1 MSTFMATADHVAAG
15 GRWHVIDAEGLVLG
29 RIATAAARLLQGKHK
44 ASYTPFLDGGDH
56 VVVVNA
62 AKVKLTGRKEDQKIY
77 RQHSGYEGGLREE
90 RARLVRQ
97 RRPERLVE
105 EAVRGMLP
113 KTKLGEAM
121 YRKLKVYDRTTRT
134 RRRNPPSSR
143 SHNVAAVQY
152 YGTGR
157 RKTST
162 ARVFLRP
169 GSGAIS
175 VNQKTFE
182 TFFPTEALR
191 TQIRQP
197 LILTETAD
205 KFDILATVAGGGVSG
220 QAGAVRLGIARAL
233 VEYNLELRKRLKDE
247 GLLTRD
253 ARAKERKK
261 YGMAG
266 ARKRFQFS
274 KR

>member
-1 MSTFMATADHVAAG
+1 M
-15 GRWHVIDAEGLVLG
+15 
-29 RIATAAARLLQGKHK
+29 
-44 ASYTPFLDGGDH
+44 
-56 VVVVNA
+56 
-62 AKVKLTGRKEDQKIY
+62 
-77 RQHSGYEGGLREE
+77 
-90 RARLVRQ
+90 
-97 RRPERLVE
+97 
-105 EAVRGMLP
+105 
-113 KTKLGEAM
+113 
-121 YRKLKVYDRTTRT
+121 
-134 RRRNPPSSR
+134 
-143 SHNVAAVQY
+143 AAVQY

-175 VNQKTFE
+175 INRRAFE
-182 TFFPTEALR
+182 DFFPTAALR
-191 TQIRQP
+191 TQIKTP
-197 LILTETAD
+197 LVLTETGD

-233 VEYNLELRKRLKDE
+233 VEYNLELRKRLKTE

>member
-1 MSTFMATADHVAAG
+1 
-15 GRWHVIDAEGLVLG
+15 
-29 RIATAAARLLQGKHK
+29 
-44 ASYTPFLDGGDH
+44 
-56 VVVVNA
+56 
-62 AKVKLTGRKEDQKIY
+62 
-77 RQHSGYEGGLREE
+77 
-90 RARLVRQ
+90 
-97 RRPERLVE
+97 
-105 EAVRGMLP
+105 
-113 KTKLGEAM
+113 
-121 YRKLKVYDRTTRT
+121 
-134 RRRNPPSSR
+134 
-143 SHNVAAVQY
+143 VAAVQY

-169 GSGAIS
+169 GSGAVTI
-175 VNQKTFE
+175 NQRAFDA
-182 TFFPTEALR
+182 FFPTEALR
-191 TQIRQP
+191 MQIKTP
-197 LILTETAD
+197 LVITETAD

-233 VEYNLELRKRLKDE
+233 VEYNGELRKALKGE